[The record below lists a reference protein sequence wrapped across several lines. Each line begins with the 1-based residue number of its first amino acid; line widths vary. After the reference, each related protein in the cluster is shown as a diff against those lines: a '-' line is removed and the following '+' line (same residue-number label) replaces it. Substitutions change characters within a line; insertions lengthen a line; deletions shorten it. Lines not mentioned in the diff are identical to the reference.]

1 MTNTP
6 QVDISLLNHASLLI
20 EARNIKLLTDPWYF
34 GNAFEDGWGLRY
46 DNPAALD
53 VAATATHLW
62 ISHFHEDHL
71 HTPTLRLLAERN
83 PDIVFLANQS
93 YNFDMTG
100 AARRLGFKT
109 VVAFHERTPL
119 ALDSAISVTR
129 YPTTGIDNMLLMRGA
144 GWSLLNFNDCVI
156 SDLAARRLA
165 AKIGPVDLFATNFNH
180 AGKLLRRNPI
190 DDDAVKRILIE
201 NFHRTYEPFAPKFV
215 IPFAS
220 HHYYRA
226 PESIHQNGSM
236 LTIDELEH
244 GNSTVIPL
252 PVGGRMTYVPSDSL
266 VHLAQPEPVTRVR
279 RTIIERPESVP
290 YEELEKAVAAYQKK
304 IRHGFGPLA
313 WLLPTLRVRI
323 RDLDRNA
330 TLHLGRG
337 LVADYS
343 RKIPDIACHSSVFQ
357 SWMTKTYGTDAF
369 AVGAHF
375 TIQSKRKWRLILY
388 IATGLLTENKLD
400 PRSLLSMLVSKG
412 GLKFLSNRREE
423 ILGILVSRK
432 VYPDYHKD

>member
-1 MTNTP
+1 MTNAP

-20 EARNIKLLTDPWYF
+20 EAGNIRLLTDPWYS
-34 GNAFEDGWGLRY
+34 GTAFEDGWGLRY

-53 VAATATHLW
+53 AAATATHLW
-62 ISHFHEDHL
+62 VSHFHEDHL
-71 HTPTLRLLAERN
+71 HAPSLRALAERN
-83 PDIVFLANQS
+83 PDIIFLANQS

-100 AARRLGFKT
+100 AARRLGFRT
-109 VVAFHERTPL
+109 VVTFPERS
-119 ALDSAISVTR
+119 ALTLDTGISVTR
-129 YPTTGIDNMLLMRGA
+129 YPTTGIDNMLLMRGP

-165 AKIGPVDLFATNFNH
+165 KIIGPVDLFATNFNH

-190 DDDAVKRILIE
+190 EDDAVKRILID

-236 LTIDELEH
+236 LTVEELTD
-244 GNSTVIPL
+244 GQSTVIPL
-252 PVGGRMTYVPSDSL
+252 PVGGHITYVVHDSL
-266 VHLAQPEPVTRVR
+266 VHMGLPEPVTRAR

-290 YEELEKAVAAYQKK
+290 YEELEAAVAAYQKK
-304 IRHGFGPLA
+304 IRHGFGLLA
-313 WLLPTLRVRI
+313 WLLPTLRIRI

-337 LVADYS
+337 LVPDNS
-343 RKIPDIACHSSVFQ
+343 GKIPDIACHSSVFYN
-357 SWMTKTYGTDAF
+357 WMTKTYGTDAF

-375 TIQSKRKWRLILY
+375 TIQSKRKRRLILY

-400 PRSLLSMLVSKG
+400 PRSLLSMLASKG